1 MVSTDDESLP
11 NIAKKIRIVRGQR
24 VLFDSD
30 LAQLYGVSTKRLN
43 QQVRRNIDRFPA
55 DFIFTLTD
63 QESAVLRSQFATLKA
78 GSGSHRKYAPL
89 VFTEHGAIMAATVLN
104 SPTAVE
110 MSVLVVRAFVKLRQ
124 MLASGAALTQ
134 RLETL
139 ERAVAALDTN
149 TRQEFVRVYK
159 AILKLMGPAPPEQ

>member
-1 MVSTDDESLP
+1 MASANSEIVPD
-11 NIAKKIRIVRGQR
+11 IAKLIRVIRGQR
-24 VLFDSD
+24 VMLDTD
-30 LAQLYGVSTKRLN
+30 LAQLYGVPTKRLN
-43 QQVRRNIDRFPA
+43 EQVRRNLDRFPA

-63 QESAVLRSQFATLKA
+63 QEFAVLRSQFATLKR
-78 GSGSHRKYAPL
+78 GSGSHRKHAPM

-124 MLASGAALTQ
+124 MLASSAALTH

-139 ERAVAALDTN
+139 ERSVAALDAN

-159 AILKLMGPAPPEQ
+159 AILKLMGPAPREQ